1 MPATL
6 GKTTTW
12 ANNKNDRE
20 VPMKLHGYFRS
31 SASYRVRIALNLKG
45 LSTEHLSHHLRKG
58 EQCAPAYLAINP
70 QGLVPA
76 LENDAGAVLTQS
88 LAIIEWLDE
97 THPEPPLL
105 PKDPLRR
112 AKVRA
117 FAMALACDTH
127 PVQNLK
133 VLARLRE
140 LKLPEEQVTDWA
152 GWANREGLAAC
163 EKLIAGEAGP
173 FCFGAA
179 PTIADLCLVP
189 QLANARR
196 FGVDVDAFPRLLNA
210 EAAAK
215 NIKAFSDAAPEKQPD
230 AE

>member
-1 MPATL
+1 
-6 GKTTTW
+6 
-12 ANNKNDRE
+12 
-20 VPMKLHGYFRS
+20 MKLHGYFRS

-45 LSTEHLSHHLRKG
+45 LSAEHLPHHLRKG
-58 EQCAPAYLAINP
+58 EQCAPSYLAINP
-70 QGLVPA
+70 QGLVPT
-76 LENDAGAVLTQS
+76 LENDAGAILTQS

-97 THPEPPLL
+97 THPQPPLL
-105 PKDPLRR
+105 PKEPLQR

-133 VLARLRE
+133 VLARLRQ
-140 LKLPEEQVTDWA
+140 LGLAEEKVTEWA
-152 GWANREGLAAC
+152 AWANREGLFAC
-163 EKLIAGEAGP
+163 ETLIANEPGP
-173 FCFGAA
+173 FCFGTA

-196 FGVDVDAFPRLLNA
+196 FGVDLAAFPRLLQA
-210 EAAAK
+210 ETAAK
-215 NIKAFSDAAPEKQPD
+215 NNKAFADAAPERQPD

>member
-1 MPATL
+1 
-6 GKTTTW
+6 
-12 ANNKNDRE
+12 
-20 VPMKLHGYFRS
+20 MKLHGYFRS

-45 LSTEHLSHHLRKG
+45 LSPEHLPHHLRKG
-58 EQCAPAYLAINP
+58 EQRAPAYLALNP
-70 QGLVPA
+70 QGLVPT
-76 LENDAGAVLTQS
+76 LENDAGVILTQS

-97 THPEPPLL
+97 TYPGPPLL
-105 PKDPLRR
+105 PDDAMRR

-133 VLARLRE
+133 VLARLRQ
-140 LKLPEEQVTDWA
+140 LGLPEEKVTEWA
-152 GWANREGLAAC
+152 AWANREGLAAC
-163 EKLIAGEAGP
+163 ETLVAGEAGP

-179 PTIADLCLVP
+179 PTLADLCLVP

-196 FGVDVDAFPRLLNA
+196 FGVDVTAYPRLLKA
-210 EAAAK
+210 EAAARGM
-215 NIKAFSDAAPEKQPD
+215 KAFADAAPDRQPD

>member
-1 MPATL
+1 MRFYEAVL
-6 GKTTTW
+6 
-12 ANNKNDRE
+12 
-20 VPMKLHGYFRS
+20 S
-31 SASYRVRIALNLKG
+31 SAAFRVRIALGLKG
-45 LSTEHLSHHLRKG
+45 LAYESVVFDLRSKEHLTDEYQR
-58 EQCAPAYLAINP
+58 INP
-70 QGLVPA
+70 MRSVPA
-76 LENDAGAVLTQS
+76 LE
-88 LAIIEWLDE
+88 LAPGQTLFESMAIVEYLDE

-117 FAMALACDTH
+117 FAQAIACDIH
-127 PVQNLK
+127 PVQNTK

-140 LKLPEEQVTDWA
+140 LNLPEEQVTAWA
-152 GWANREGLAAC
+152 AWANREGLAAC

-173 FCFGAA
+173 FCFGAT

-196 FGVDVDAFPRLLNA
+196 FGVDVSAFPRLLKA

-215 NIKAFSDAAPEKQPD
+215 TIKAFADAAPDKQPD

>member
-1 MPATL
+1 
-6 GKTTTW
+6 
-12 ANNKNDRE
+12 
-20 VPMKLHGYFRS
+20 MKLHGYFRS

-45 LSTEHLSHHLRKG
+45 LTPEHLPHHLRKG

-70 QGLVPA
+70 QGLVPT
-76 LENDAGAVLTQS
+76 LESDAGAILTQS

-97 THPEPPLL
+97 TNPTPPLL
-105 PKDPLRR
+105 PKDLLRR

-117 FAMALACDTH
+117 FAQAIACDTH

-133 VLARLRE
+133 VLARLRQ
-140 LKLPEEQVTDWA
+140 LGLPEEQVTEWA
-152 GWANREGLAAC
+152 AWANREGLAAC
-163 EKLIAGEAGP
+163 ETLIADEAGP
-173 FCFGAA
+173 FCFGDG
-179 PTIADLCLVP
+179 PTLADLCLVP

-196 FGVDVDAFPRLLNA
+196 FGVDVAAYPRLLKA

-215 NIKAFSDAAPEKQPD
+215 QVKAFADAAPDKQPD

>member
-1 MPATL
+1 
-6 GKTTTW
+6 
-12 ANNKNDRE
+12 
-20 VPMKLHGYFRS
+20 MKLHGYFRS
-31 SASYRVRIALNLKG
+31 SAAYRVRIALNLKG
-45 LSTEHLSHHLRKG
+45 LSTEHLPHHLRKG

-70 QGLVPA
+70 QGLVPT
-76 LENDAGAVLTQS
+76 LEGDDGAALTQS

-97 THPEPPLL
+97 THPNPPLL

-117 FAMALACDTH
+117 FALAIACDIH

-133 VLARLRE
+133 VLARLRQLGVAE
-140 LKLPEEQVTDWA
+140 DKVTEWA
-152 GWANREGLAAC
+152 AWANREGFSAC
-163 EKLIAGEAGP
+163 EALIKGEQGP

-179 PTIADLCLVP
+179 PTVADLCLVP

-196 FGVDVDAFPRLLNA
+196 FGVDVAAFPRLLEA

-215 NIKAFSDAAPEKQPD
+215 ELKAFADAAPDRQPD

>member
-1 MPATL
+1 
-6 GKTTTW
+6 
-12 ANNKNDRE
+12 
-20 VPMKLHGYFRS
+20 MKLHGYFRS

-45 LSTEHLSHHLRKG
+45 LSTEHLPHHLRKG

-70 QGLVPA
+70 QGLVPT
-76 LENDAGAVLTQS
+76 LEDDAGTVLTQS

-97 THPEPPLL
+97 TYPAPPLL

-117 FAMALACDTH
+117 FAMALACDVH

-133 VLARLRE
+133 VLARLRQ
-140 LKLPEEQVTDWA
+140 LGLPEDKVTEWA
-152 GWANREGLAAC
+152 AWANREGLAAC
-163 EKLIAGEAGP
+163 ETLLAGETGP

-196 FGVDVDAFPRLLNA
+196 FGVDVSAYPRLLKA
-210 EAAAK
+210 EAAARE
-215 NIKAFSDAAPEKQPD
+215 NKAFADAAPDKQVD

>member
-1 MPATL
+1 
-6 GKTTTW
+6 
-12 ANNKNDRE
+12 
-20 VPMKLHGYFRS
+20 MKLHGYFRS

-45 LSTEHLSHHLRKG
+45 LSADHLSHHLRKG

-70 QGLVPA
+70 QGLVPT
-76 LENDAGAVLTQS
+76 LEDGGAILTQS

-97 THPEPPLL
+97 THPAPPLL
-105 PKDPLRR
+105 PKDPFRR

-117 FAMALACDTH
+117 FALALACDTH

-133 VLARLRE
+133 VLARLRQ
-140 LKLPEEQVTDWA
+140 LGLPEEEVTGWA
-152 GWANREGLAAC
+152 AWANREGLSAC
-163 EKLIAGEAGP
+163 ETLIAGEPGP

-196 FGVDVDAFPRLLNA
+196 FGVDVSAFPRLLQA

-215 NIKAFSDAAPEKQPD
+215 TLKAFADAAPERQPD

>member
-1 MPATL
+1 
-6 GKTTTW
+6 
-12 ANNKNDRE
+12 
-20 VPMKLHGYFRS
+20 MKLHGYFRS

-45 LSTEHLSHHLRKG
+45 LNADHLPHHLRKG
-58 EQCAPAYLAINP
+58 EQRDPAYLKINP
-70 QGLVPA
+70 QGLVPT
-76 LENDAGAVLTQS
+76 LQDDQGVILTQS

-105 PKDPLRR
+105 PTDLLHR

-117 FAMALACDTH
+117 FAMVLACDTH

-140 LKLPEEQVTDWA
+140 LGIPDEQVTGWA
-152 GWANREGLAAC
+152 AWANREGLKAC
-163 EKLIAGEAGP
+163 ETLIANEPGP

-179 PTIADLCLVP
+179 PTLADLCLVP

-196 FGVDVDAFPRLLNA
+196 FGVDLAAFPRLLKA
-210 EAAAK
+210 ETAAK
-215 NIKAFSDAAPEKQPD
+215 ELKAFADAAPDRQPD